1 MDVPMAIN
9 ELRAL
14 DMVSRFV
21 GEEDF
26 SKVTQEIPLFP

>member
-1 MDVPMAIN
+1 MAMLIN
-9 ELRAL
+9 GLRVL

-26 SKVTQEIPLFP
+26 LKVTQEIPLFL